1 MECVSRVQGLRTIVH
16 MTDDLV
22 IRPVRG
28 QGEYPRLVQVWRTSV
43 DATHDFLAREH
54 RDAIEAKLEAE
65 YLPHV
70 KIVVAE
76 RYGTP
81 VGFAGTADGKLE
93 ILFVDADH
101 RGSGVGSE
109 LLQHALVAEGVT
121 AVDVN
126 EENGQAVGFYERA
139 GFAVVKR
146 SPLDSDG
153 LPYPILHMDLV
164 AGDGGR

>member
-1 MECVSRVQGLRTIVH
+1 